1 MKCNGVAE
9 VPIGEVKR
17 KVSVICENP
26 VLNIVAKDRYSLKE
40 QLAAVKPLVLDNPF

>member
-1 MKCNGVAE
+1 MVLTEVFVGVVRRE
-9 VPIGEVKR
+9 
-17 KVSVICENP
+17 VSVMCENL